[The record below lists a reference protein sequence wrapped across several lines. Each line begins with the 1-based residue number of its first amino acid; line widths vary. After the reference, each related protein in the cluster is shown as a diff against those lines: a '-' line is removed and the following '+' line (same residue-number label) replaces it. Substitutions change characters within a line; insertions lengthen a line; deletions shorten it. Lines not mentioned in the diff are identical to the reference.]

1 MYPGVKSRRGGRK
14 SARRMRAP
22 GSEVS
27 SEMVGWTRGC
37 DGEEE
42 DEEEDE
48 GGDVGE
54 REARMECLI
63 PVKWRRAK
71 YLVSAD
77 FSWPA
82 GGKELSKMVTSLL
95 RN

>member
-1 MYPGVKSRRGGRK
+1 
-14 SARRMRAP
+14 MRAP

-37 DGEEE
+37 DGGEE
-42 DEEEDE
+42 DEDE

-63 PVKWRRAK
+63 PV
-71 YLVSAD
+71 
-77 FSWPA
+77 
-82 GGKELSKMVTSLL
+82 
-95 RN
+95 